1 MYSIYVYKTTKKRIP
16 LKVISHYLGMYSI
29 YYSKKFLAL
38 SSIWLF
44 PIILGCIQYTL
55 SSRLLIISGLQ
66 RCFAWPNNTGCSI
79 ILLFSKKDW
88 QTAIL
93 YDAWQNKPQLP
104 DLYCSIL
111 TTSSTKVFSRADTL
125 ISPSLLLSFSTAS
138 IPFFFFIIFFSL
150 YVKLSD

>member
-1 MYSIYVYKTTKKRIP
+1 MYSIYNNQMKPSYERE
-16 LKVISHYLGMYSI
+16 M
-29 YYSKKFLAL
+29 
-38 SSIWLF
+38 LF

-104 DLYCSIL
+104 DLYCRIL

-138 IPFFFFIIFFSL
+138 IPFFFFIIFFNL